1 MSTTY
6 VPCEGTIKLNKHSAP
21 STKAS
26 GSKAVQK
33 PDPAAVIAKTEV
45 DHHTKAE
52 SLRRTNEKIENIEKC
67 IATDTGAEV
76 HIRQKIAESQKIV
89 DDVKWKQ
96 AELDKIIHEAQEVVR
111 TGEVEMKKSKDQ
123 KRQHHSVELRQL
135 VEEQVTGFEELK
147 KSEVAHHAE
156 LTKKIQG
163 YKMNGQSFLIEE

>member
-1 MSTTY
+1 M
-6 VPCEGTIKLNKHSAP
+6 
-21 STKAS
+21 
-26 GSKAVQK
+26 
-33 PDPAAVIAKTEV
+33 
-45 DHHTKAE
+45 
-52 SLRRTNEKIENIEKC
+52 
-67 IATDTGAEV
+67 
-76 HIRQKIAESQKIV
+76 
-89 DDVKWKQ
+89 KWKQ

-147 KSEVAHHAE
+147 TSEVAHHAE